1 MPPKR
6 NCQHVGNGCRKVILF
21 FFFFFLS
28 YLYDLQDRE
37 YQVVLFV
44 CSFFFFSL
52 IHHSGF
58 LICSW
63 NLFIFL
69 WCCSSLI
76 YCVIL
81 PYLGAIWHWSLS
93 QTAVYTEKIN
103 ILIDKNC
110 FPRCFIHLYR
120 DCLLPVVLD
129 IDFLVQNAK
138 LSFI

>member
-21 FFFFFLS
+21 FFSSFFPICTISRIENTRLF
-28 YLYDLQDRE
+28 Y
-37 YQVVLFV
+37 LFV
-44 CSFFFFSL
+44 LFFFFSL